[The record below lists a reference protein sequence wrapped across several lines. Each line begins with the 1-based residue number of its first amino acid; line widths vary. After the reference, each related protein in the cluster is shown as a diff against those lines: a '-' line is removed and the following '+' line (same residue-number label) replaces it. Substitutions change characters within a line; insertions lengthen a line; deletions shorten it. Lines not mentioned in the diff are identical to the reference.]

1 VEIISRHRNLTILL
15 VVLFAQ
21 ILGLAAQVRRPTDGG
36 SVRLVRLWAVTAVT
50 PLENAVVGAARWVAH
65 VWSDYLYLRNV
76 RTQNQQLRD
85 ELQRLRLEQVRLAED
100 ASQARRLQALLDFKE
115 QFISQ
120 TLAAQVI
127 STTGSD
133 FSRGLYLDKGAR
145 DGVKPDMP
153 VITPQGI
160 VGKIYRVYP
169 HSSLVLVINDPSSGA
184 GVILERSRL
193 QGILQGTAAGETV
206 LQNIMSDESVQP
218 GDKVLTS
225 GGDRIYP
232 KGLPVGVVT
241 KVGPGRD
248 LFLNIRVRPA
258 ARLDRLEEVLVI
270 THVEERAPAA
280 EEANGP
286 VRASDI
292 LAQRL
297 PSVPQKPADDQDARN
312 TAPVTGKPAAPGN
325 PAALP
330 NNSANK
336 DTPR

>member
-1 VEIISRHRNLTILL
+1 MEIISRHRNLTILL
-15 VVLFAQ
+15 VLLFAQ
-21 ILGLAAQVRRPTDGG
+21 VLGLAVQVKRPSDGG

-50 PLENAVVGAARWVAH
+50 PLENAVVGATRGVAQ

-100 ASQARRLQALLDFKE
+100 AGQARRLQALLGFKE

-120 TLAAQVI
+120 TLPAQVI
-127 STTGSD
+127 STTGSE
-133 FSRGLYLDKGAR
+133 FSRGLYLDKGAHE
-145 DGVKPDMP
+145 GVKPDMP

-169 HSSLVLVINDPSSGA
+169 HSSLVLVINDPTSGA

-193 QGILQGTAAGETV
+193 QGVLQGTPEGETV
-206 LQNIMSDESVQP
+206 LHNIMSDESVQP
-218 GDKVLTS
+218 GDQVLTS

-232 KGLPVGVVT
+232 KGLPVGTVA
-241 KVGPGRD
+241 KVSPGRE
-248 LFLNIRVRPA
+248 LFWNIRVRPA
-258 ARLDRLEEVLVI
+258 ARLDRLEEVLII
-270 THVEERAPAA
+270 TRVEERAPAA
-280 EEANGP
+280 EEASGP

-297 PSVPQKPADDQDARN
+297 PALPQKPADGQDPQK
-312 TAPVTGKPAAPGN
+312 TAAAASNPGN
-325 PAALP
+325 AAAKP
-330 NNSANK
+330 GNSATK